1 MGRAKRGRGGFKDGL
16 GGTLAATG
24 FAGLNGGAGGNRS
37 GGWRM
42 RGAIRTD
49 HNLVKVLP
57 TWNRRGGMNWVVLF
71 EKVIAVRAE
80 VEVGKGSRE

>member
-1 MGRAKRGRGGFKDGL
+1 
-16 GGTLAATG
+16 
-24 FAGLNGGAGGNRS
+24 
-37 GGWRM
+37 M